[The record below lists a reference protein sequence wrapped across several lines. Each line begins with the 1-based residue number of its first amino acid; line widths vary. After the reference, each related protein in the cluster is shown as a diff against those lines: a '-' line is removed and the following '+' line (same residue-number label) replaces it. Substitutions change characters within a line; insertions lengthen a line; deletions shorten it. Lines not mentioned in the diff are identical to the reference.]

1 MSMSLDLEI
10 RRLRPHECE
19 FAAGLIARAF
29 LSNPT
34 PVKMFGPDPVHRYRV
49 MHNVYRAMLP
59 RMRPRPISAWHRG
72 QLVGVLGAVE
82 PGACRVPVRD
92 WLLMAPRMLRARPAE
107 IARGIYWQK
116 VRDSHDLDEPHWH
129 LEPGGVEPALFGMG
143 IGTAMVKHACEE
155 MDRIGGTIYGLTE
168 RSENVGYYE
177 RFGGEVIDE
186 VEILG
191 VMNWGIRRLPGS

>member
-1 MSMSLDLEI
+1 MDLEI

-19 FAAGLIARAF
+19 LAAGLVARAF
-29 LSNPT
+29 LTNPT
-34 PVKMFGPDPVHRYRV
+34 PVSMFGTDDRHRYRV

-59 RMRPRPISAWHRG
+59 RMRPRPLGAFHKG
-72 QLVGVLGAVE
+72 HVVGVLGAVE
-82 PGACRVPVRD
+82 PGACQVPIIEY
-92 WLLMAPRMLRARPAE
+92 LKMAPRMFRASPAE
-107 IARGIYWQK
+107 IARGMVWQK
-116 VRDSHDLDEPHWH
+116 TRDAHDLHEPHWH
-129 LEPGGVEPALFGMG
+129 LEPGAVEPALFQSG
-143 IGTAMVKHACEE
+143 IGTALVSHICAE

-191 VMNWGIRRLPGS
+191 VMNWGIRRPPNP